1 MYQSGQILVVL
12 SRCKNKKGLR
22 IINFSQKLL
31 RKPNEDVFDFY
42 NRIQAYPKRNFS
54 CRSVQVDDTKQGESP
69 IQGNRNVSE
78 HQSDSDYDTEFDGED
93 NEKMVFHS

>member
-1 MYQSGQILVVL
+1 MLKVDAKTKRVCAL
-12 SRCKNKKGLR
+12 LTFLR
-22 IINFSQKLL
+22 NYFE
-31 RKPNEDVFDFY
+31 KPNEDVFDFY

-78 HQSDSDYDTEFDGED
+78 HQSDSGYDTEFDEED
-93 NEKMVFHS
+93 NEKMVFHC